1 MLRFFSYTHDQ
12 DSRTLYKIKTLCQN
26 FSSRSD
32 QKEFGLYTKDA
43 MPKKHE
49 PNKRCHS
56 KRVCA
61 KKIRENN
68 GYLDTHQK
76 ERQKWVQKY
85 SPKSEN
91 KYGPCTQRSK
101 KEKGMAYE
109 FIKTQ
114 KYSLA
119 QS

>member
-1 MLRFFSYTHDQ
+1 ML
-12 DSRTLYKIKTLCQN
+12 
-26 FSSRSD
+26 
-32 QKEFGLYTKDA
+32 
-43 MPKKHE
+43 KKHE
-49 PNKRCHS
+49 PNKRCHT

-61 KKIRENN
+61 KKNERKQWALRCSPKRE
-68 GYLDTHQK
+68 T
-76 ERQKWVQKY
+76 KWVQKY
-85 SPKSEN
+85 PPKSEN
-91 KYGPCTQRSK
+91 KYSPCSQRSQ